1 MSNLSQFTGGLLK
14 FNTSQTI
21 NNPETSTQSAAF
33 QSDTVAIA
41 IGGRTNDS
49 TQRTIHFSIGSNPTA
64 TTTSPVMPNVA
75 SDGVSSA
82 GIGGAYLILG
92 VNAGDKIAC
101 IRSGGN
107 PVTAYIIELK
117 Y

>member
-14 FNTSQTI
+14 FNTSQRI
-21 NNPETSTQSAAF
+21 DNPATSTQSAAF

-49 TQRTIHFSIGSNPTA
+49 TQRTLHFSIGSNPTA
-64 TTTSPVMPNVA
+64 TTNDPVIPNVA

-82 GIGGAYLILG
+82 GLGGAYLVLG

-107 PVTAYIIELK
+107 SVTAYIIELK